1 MYVYIYVYIY
11 NILYIYLFNY
21 VYHCLILC
29 SLHNFHWSPYSS
41 EFSTFAS
48 YDLDGLNALWDDHPH
63 PMVPKTWKSPEI
75 HWNPP
80 IKTMVSC
87 GCLILGGWWGMG
99 FLSFCSPGE
108 EGRKKTWRNPLLS
121 QVWVLSN
128 WKDCPRFAFP
138 HFLADQ
144 SISEKHVV
152 KYPSLGRC
160 TPRTK

>member
-1 MYVYIYVYIY
+1 MYIIYNLLYIHIKFIVFLIIVWYVVFNFMFLSSNNIYSNIYICMYIYMYIYIY

-75 HWNPP
+75 H
-80 IKTMVSC
+80 
-87 GCLILGGWWGMG
+87 
-99 FLSFCSPGE
+99 
-108 EGRKKTWRNPLLS
+108 
-121 QVWVLSN
+121 
-128 WKDCPRFAFP
+128 
-138 HFLADQ
+138 
-144 SISEKHVV
+144 
-152 KYPSLGRC
+152 
-160 TPRTK
+160 